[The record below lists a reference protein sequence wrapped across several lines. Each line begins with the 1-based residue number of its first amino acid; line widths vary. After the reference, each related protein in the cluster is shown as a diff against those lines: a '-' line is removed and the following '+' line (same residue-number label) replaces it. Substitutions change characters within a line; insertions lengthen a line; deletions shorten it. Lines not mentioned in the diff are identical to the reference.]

1 MSLLNYFRNESVATI
16 AKNTTDFTITGLE
29 IETCPTRIAE
39 TGQNLVIINRLNGE
53 QYPLT
58 LTAPLKGGD
67 TSISFSSITT
77 DSLILIGS
85 IIIFPQDEKWNKI
98 TNTFHSRHVT
108 FNFQVDSRTRTRD
121 FFSLPYNDNFTVETN
136 VTIAGG
142 SNYDNSWA
150 ALYSI
155 LNQTGS
161 NFVIHKIRGNVVTD
175 LASGVVTKLQ
185 FWKKAFTVGATT
197 QTAMNLISSQT
208 FTSVADLE
216 HGFEYDSGD
225 ISAAAN
231 SSFATTDNLIP
242 SISMNTT
249 PGSGTFY
256 VYANMEIIYSNT
268 H

>member
-1 MSLLNYFRNESVATI
+1 MSILNYLRNESVATVSKT
-16 AKNTTDFTITGLE
+16 AGTYTLTSLA
-29 IETCPTRIAE
+29 IEEAPTRIAE
-39 TGQNLVIINRLNGE
+39 SGQKLVIINRANGL
-53 QYPLT
+53 QYSIV
-58 LTAPLKGGD
+58 LTAALEKGD
-67 TSISFSSITT
+67 TTISFSSVTT
-77 DSLILIGS
+77 DSFIINGSVIIL
-85 IIIFPQDEKWNKI
+85 PQDEKWDKF

-136 VTIAGG
+136 VTIADG

-175 LASGVVTKLQ
+175 LASGVVTRLQ

-197 QTAMNLISSQT
+197 QTSMNLVDVKT

-225 ISAAAN
+225 ISAASN